1 MSARKEEREKARKKL
16 ERNEI
21 RSTWWTTNGAVILFF
36 FRHRHVARSKRT
48 RCHFRWIRER
58 ERERRKRKKSLSVM
72 HKQFT
77 TVRRYAF
84 SSFSHQHHHHRN
96 FFAFHICL
104 IRKQDITCLSRPFS
118 LYTHMHTTSYA
129 ICFVTHAISHA
140 STNSLQI
147 FLSSFRFFS
156 SSSSFFFLL
165 FW

>member
-58 ERERRKRKKSLSVM
+58 EREREGREKNHCLSCINSSLRFVDMLFLLFLISIIIIP
-72 HKQFT
+72 
-77 TVRRYAF
+77 
-84 SSFSHQHHHHRN
+84 
-96 FFAFHICL
+96 FFLPHICL
-104 IRKQDITCLSRPFS
+104 IRKQEITCLSRPFS